1 MFVRSDNDE
10 SRLPLPTLPFCCLMS
25 SKMTTVMFYCS
36 LGKKTSSTKKDYSF
50 LMEYTCLVCYVIL
63 SLPITHTFKKLAA
76 PFPFEVLSNHV
87 VSDTKA
93 YRAVPTAL

>member
-1 MFVRSDNDE
+1 MRSDNDE
-10 SRLPLPTLPFCCLMS
+10 SRLSLPTLPFCCLMS
-25 SKMTTVMFYCS
+25 FKSDHGNVLLQPWKEDQQY
-36 LGKKTSSTKKDYSF
+36 KKTLHSF

-63 SLPITHTFKKLAA
+63 SLPITCTFKKLAA